1 MFGWLMFCILRLHL
15 NASERIRTV
24 VVSQRVILIAIALFA
39 FTILLLIFTLTAVV
53 YNTVI
58 HSNYFNKWLES
69 RRNAEAE
76 YNTDNKVVS
85 AFIWNELGE
94 IIHSIFCEIII
105 IIEWT
110 AIIRIYGTI
119 WIHMNLA
126 WFISLFWIK
135 SGFFQ
140 SFHVMRN
147 VENYSI
153 LLFIAYNNQK
163 WHIWLKIAR
172 TLL

>member
-85 AFIWNELGE
+85 AFI
-94 IIHSIFCEIII
+94 
-105 IIEWT
+105 
-110 AIIRIYGTI
+110 
-119 WIHMNLA
+119 
-126 WFISLFWIK
+126 
-135 SGFFQ
+135 
-140 SFHVMRN
+140 
-147 VENYSI
+147 
-153 LLFIAYNNQK
+153 
-163 WHIWLKIAR
+163 
-172 TLL
+172 